1 VQRSIVGLLGLL
13 LACTAPGIDPNDDD
27 AGSTSNPG
35 GTDDESSDDDESTDT
50 GDAFDPLVCG
60 SWNPPQATP
69 AGNLPL
75 EQPCTEGSPCPRF
88 TDVTLAAGLDTLHY
102 IETHPSSLACIFP
115 KRTTS
120 GLQPNLDCEPQWFTA
135 GVTIDDVDGDD
146 LPDVYMTRL
155 AAPDHLFINRG
166 DGTFVDVAAEV
177 GLGECSYTNG
187 AQFGDIDRDG
197 DQDLLVTGMGSHRH
211 FLFINQL
218 ADSGVLEFDEQGEA
232 RNFALTSSALH
243 SGESVTLGDYDR
255 DGWLD
260 VYVSEWLRT
269 PLFPD
274 SPAEQALHGGRLLH
288 NRGGAEPGVF
298 DDVTDALGVSLL
310 GNDDKGVFAF
320 SAAFVDLDDDG
331 WQDLAVAVDFGESRL
346 FWSLEGQLFI
356 DGTSPAQ
363 VNKESN
369 AMGSTFADV
378 DRDGD
383 LDWYVTSIAEA
394 RECDEDE
401 LPPCWRG
408 SGNRLYENSGER
420 EFVRIEDAAGVRD
433 GAWAWGT
440 AFFDLD
446 NDGDQ
451 DLVLA
456 NGWMGRDLAGGFYHR
471 DTPMRLWINHGPGE
485 LMSEEGELR
494 GVDDRQQGRGLVSF
508 DYDVDGDLDLLV
520 ANHAGRPT
528 LLRNEGGNLGGWLR
542 IAVEGTVSNPDGR
555 GAKLRVQ
562 VEDGGPWQVR
572 EVGVGSHFLGEGE
585 RTQHFGLGDATTVH
599 RVEIEWPAS
608 GILQTFDEVSADQT
622 LLVIEGEP

>member
-1 VQRSIVGLLGLL
+1 MFVGALSLG
-13 LACTAPGIDPNDDD
+13 LACTAPGISLDSRDDE
-27 AGSTSNPG
+27 AGEPSNTSDPG
-35 GTDDESSDDDESTDT
+35 GSESTDSSDT
-50 GDAFDPLVCG
+50 GGPFDPLICG
-60 SWNPPQATP
+60 TWDPPAATP
-69 AGNLPL
+69 AGTPPP
-75 EQPCTEGSPCPRF
+75 EPPCTEGAPCPRF
-88 TDVTLAAGLDTLHY
+88 TDVTLAAGLDTLQY
-102 IETHPSSLACIFP
+102 VPTHPSTLSCIFP
-115 KRTTS
+115 KSTAS
-120 GLQPNLDCEPQWFTA
+120 GVAPNQDCEPQWFTG
-135 GVTIDDVDGDD
+135 GVTVGDVDEDG

-177 GLGECSYTNG
+177 GLGQCSYTNG
-187 AQFGDIDRDG
+187 AQFGDIDNDG
-197 DQDLLVTGMGSHRH
+197 DQDLLVTGMGSDRH

-218 ADSGVLEFDEQGEA
+218 ADTGVLGFEEQAEA

-260 VYVSEWLRT
+260 VYVAEWLRT
-269 PLFPD
+269 SLFPVA
-274 SPAEQALHGGRLLH
+274 PADQALHGGRLLH
-288 NRGGAEPGVF
+288 NRGAAQPGVF
-298 DDVTDALGVSLL
+298 DDVTEALGVSLL

-320 SAAFVDLDDDG
+320 AAAFVDLDDDG
-331 WQDLAVAVDFGESRL
+331 WQDLAVTVDFHESRL
-346 FWSLEGQLFI
+346 FWSLAGQLFV
-356 DGTSPAQ
+356 DGTGPAQ
-363 VNKESN
+363 VNRESN

-378 DRDGD
+378 DLDGR
-383 LDWYVTSIAEA
+383 LDWYVTSIAELG
-394 RECDEDE
+394 ECEDDQT
-401 LPPCWRG
+401 PPCWLG
-408 SGNRLYENSGER
+408 SGDRMYQNLGDRQ
-420 EFVRIEDAAGVRD
+420 FARIEDQLGVRD

-456 NGWMGRDLAGGFYHR
+456 NGWPGRDLAGGLYHH
-471 DTPMRLWINHGPGE
+471 DTPMRLWLNQGPGQT
-485 LMSEEGELR
+485 MSEEGQQR

-508 DYDVDGDLDLLV
+508 DYDADGDLDLLI

-542 IAVEGTVSNPDGR
+542 IAVEGSVSNRDGR

-562 VEDGGPWQVR
+562 VDADGPWQVR

-585 RTQHFGLGDATTVH
+585 LTQHFGLANATLVH

-608 GILQTFDEVSADQT
+608 GIIQTFDGLPADQT
-622 LLVIEGEP
+622 LVILEGEP